1 MEPKQDK
8 IKDPIAKLENRQIS
22 LSLAIFSRI
31 DAIGNDIK
39 KGTCTKKKC
48 DRVFKIVIKP
58 KLKPFKCKINKLPL
72 SKSS

>member
-31 DAIGNDIK
+31 DAIGRDIK
-39 KGTCTKKKC
+39 KG
-48 DRVFKIVIKP
+48 
-58 KLKPFKCKINKLPL
+58 INEMNFNI
-72 SKSS
+72 